1 MPASSVPVHSL
12 PKRSEHRQT
21 SRSHP
26 YLEPRHASSIESWN
40 LSVPGRSIQAHTQ
53 RQQSS
58 ASDPA
63 VLAYLQLK
71 MALLRRKTGS

>member
-1 MPASSVPVHSL
+1 MTTPSAPIQTL
-12 PKRSEHRQT
+12 PRRSESRKT

-63 VLAYLQLK
+63 VMAYLQLK
-71 MALLRRKTGS
+71 MALLRRKTDS